1 MKDQIIEASIRSLQ
15 QEGLR
20 FSVDVLAEKLKISKK
35 TVYKYFP
42 TKEALAYAMYEKYY
56 LDLNAKIQDMTRANQ
71 QALPEDLLLCYFD
84 SAKMVRKEIFNKYC
98 LNNVIGD
105 LALQHHLGVWNT
117 IRPYLC
123 KAMSV
128 DEAEIYHLIID
139 GAFDKAIACNANAA
153 AVIGMLRKVE

>member
-20 FSVDVLAEKLKISKK
+20 FSVDVLAEKLRISKK

-56 LDLNAKIQDMTRANQ
+56 LDLNSKIQDMTRENENS
-71 QALPEDLLLCYFD
+71 LPEDLLCCYFD

-98 LNNVIGD
+98 LNHVIGD
-105 LALQHHLGVWNT
+105 FALQHHLDVWNT
-117 IRPYLC
+117 IKPYLC
-123 KAMSV
+123 KKMT
-128 DEAEIYHLIID
+128 DYEAEIFKVIID
-139 GAFDKAIACNANAA
+139 GAFERAIACNVNSA
-153 AVIGMLRKVE
+153 AVIGMLRKIK